1 MPMRCNG
8 SMPRLASLAA
18 ALMLPTWVQADEAAD
33 LAKQLANPIAS
44 LISVP
49 LQYNTDTYGGANDGA
64 TGDRLVIQPVI
75 PFALNE
81 DWNLITRTIVPLVE
95 QRGFPVE
102 AMNASGLGDS
112 TLSLFFS
119 PKAPTAS
126 GWIWGAGPVM
136 LLPTATEEVLGTE
149 QWGLGPTGVVLKQT
163 GPWTVGM
170 LGNHLWSLTG
180 ADDRDAVNATY
191 LQPFLSYTTHTHT
204 TLGVVSES
212 TYDWERDQW
221 SVAVIPQVGQ
231 LFKLGPQIL
240 QLAVGAK
247 YWAEA
252 PENGPE
258 GWGLRVQ
265 LTLLFPQ

>member
-1 MPMRCNG
+1 M
-8 SMPRLASLAA
+8 LAMVPTAPLQAQDERAA
-18 ALMLPTWVQADEAAD
+18 E
-33 LAKQLANPIAS
+33 LAKELANPIAS

-49 LQYNTDTYGGANDGA
+49 LQYDLDQYGGGNEGA
-64 TGDRLVIQPVI
+64 TTHRLNIQPVI
-75 PFALNE
+75 PFALND
-81 DWNLITRTIVPLVE
+81 DWNLITRTIVPLVD

-102 AMNASGLGDS
+102 AMNESGLGDS

-136 LLPTATEEVLGTE
+136 LLPTATEDVLGTG
-149 QWGLGPTGVVLKQT
+149 QWGLGPTGVVLNQT
-163 GPWTVGM
+163 GPWTFGP
-170 LGNHLWSLTG
+170 LANHLWSLAG

-191 LQPFLSYTTHTHT
+191 LQPFLSYTTHTQT

-212 TYDWERDQW
+212 TYDWGNDQW

-231 LFKLGPQIL
+231 LFKLGPQVMP
-240 QLAVGAK
+240 LAPGAK

-252 PENGPE
+252 PDSGPE
-258 GWGLRVQ
+258 GGALRVQ